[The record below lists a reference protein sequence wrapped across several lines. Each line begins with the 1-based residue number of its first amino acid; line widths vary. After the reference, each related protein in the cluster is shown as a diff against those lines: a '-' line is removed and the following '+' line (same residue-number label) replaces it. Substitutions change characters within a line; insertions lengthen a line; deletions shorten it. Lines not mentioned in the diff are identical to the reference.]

1 MITDILK
8 LIQDT
13 YSPIAYSSI
22 AALVAA
28 WPPEVV
34 DKINYVTLANLA
46 QHISIVTGE
55 A

>member
-13 YSPIAYSSI
+13 YGRITYSSI

-34 DKINYVTLANLA
+34 DKLNYADVSILA
-46 QHISIVTGE
+46 QIISDIVGE